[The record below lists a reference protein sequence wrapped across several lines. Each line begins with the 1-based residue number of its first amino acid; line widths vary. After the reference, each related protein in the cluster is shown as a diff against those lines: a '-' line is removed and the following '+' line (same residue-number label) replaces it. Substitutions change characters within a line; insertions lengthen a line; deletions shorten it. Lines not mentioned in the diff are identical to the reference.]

1 MKFCTIC
8 GAKLSDDA
16 KFCHNCGGTQQ
27 STNEVYTT
35 GSYSDAEAQEDKECL
50 DNFYTFLKWERFGW
64 KLSAILLLVAT
75 IIFVLIGLI
84 ALAGGAVAYSHYEYN
99 SMPETLSFGIIS
111 FMYLFLSLI
120 LYLPLTIINF
130 SMSKRTKNY
139 MNLVYT
145 DIEAVEE
152 RCSNIGIIVLGA
164 FFNTLALIFIII
176 NFVRTKT
183 NKRIIERIKNKQKT
197 GV

>member
-1 MKFCTIC
+1 MKFCNVC

-50 DNFYTFLKWERFGW
+50 DNLYTFLKWERFGW

-84 ALAGGAVAYSHYEYN
+84 ALAGGAVASSESDFN
-99 SMPETLSFGIIS
+99 SMPATFSFGIG

-152 RCSNIGIIVLGA
+152 RCSNIGIIILGA

>member
-1 MKFCTIC
+1 MKFCTVC

-35 GSYSDAEAQEDKECL
+35 EIYNDAEAQEDKECL

-64 KLSAILLLVAT
+64 KLSAILFLIAT
-75 IIFVLIGLI
+75 IIFAMIGLI
-84 ALAGGAVAYSHYEYN
+84 ALAGGAVAFSESDFN
-99 SMPETLSFGIIS
+99 SMPATFSVGIG
-111 FMYLFLSLI
+111 FLYLFLSLI
-120 LYLPLTIINF
+120 LYLPVTIINF

-152 RCSNIGIIVLGA
+152 RCSNIGIIILGA

>member
-1 MKFCTIC
+1 MKFCTVC

-35 GSYSDAEAQEDKECL
+35 GSYNDAEAQEDKECL

-64 KLSAILLLVAT
+64 KLSAILFLIAT
-75 IIFVLIGLI
+75 IIFAMIGLI
-84 ALAGGAVAYSHYEYN
+84 ALAGGAVAFSESDFN
-99 SMPETLSFGIIS
+99 SMPATFSFGIG
-111 FMYLFLSLI
+111 FLYLFLSLI
-120 LYLPLTIINF
+120 LYLPVTIINF

-145 DIEAVEE
+145 DMEAVEE
-152 RCSNIGIIVLGA
+152 RCSNIGIIILGA